1 MKNNKLVLL
10 RGIVGAGKSTKAINE
25 YVPLGYKHLET
36 DMFFID
42 GKGNYKFTPREIKVA
57 HQWCQD
63 STRTALMSGFNVIV
77 SNTFTQLWEMDY
89 YINLAKSLNIPFE
102 VIECT
107 GNYNNVHGVPDEIVQ
122 KMKDRWEV
130 YPPILVNS

>member
-1 MKNNKLVLL
+1 MQNLL
-10 RGIVGAGKSTKAINE
+10 LIRGVSGSGKTTKVVTE
-25 YVPLGYKHLET
+25 YIPLGYKHFEA
-36 DMFFID
+36 DMYFID
-42 GKGNYKFTPREIKVA
+42 SEGNYKFDPKKIKMA

-63 STRTALMSGFNVIV
+63 STRTALMAGISVVV

-107 GNYNNVHGVPDEIVQ
+107 GSYKNVHGVPDEIVQ
-122 KMKDRWEV
+122 KMRARWEV
-130 YPPILVNS
+130 YPPVTVNS